1 MNKIATLLLA
11 GLAFGA
17 FGCSDPCGDLK
28 KSVDDCCAK
37 ITDATL
43 KAQCSVAQAVA
54 DAAKQAGN
62 GDACKQ
68 LNSSF
73 KCPQ

>member
-1 MNKIATLLLA
+1 MNKIATLLLV
-11 GLAFGA
+11 GLAVGA
-17 FGCSDPCGDLK
+17 FGCSDPCGDFK
-28 KSVDDCCAK
+28 KSVDDCCGK
-37 ITDATL
+37 LTDPNL

-54 DAAKQAGN
+54 VAAKSAGN

-73 KCPQ
+73 KCPM